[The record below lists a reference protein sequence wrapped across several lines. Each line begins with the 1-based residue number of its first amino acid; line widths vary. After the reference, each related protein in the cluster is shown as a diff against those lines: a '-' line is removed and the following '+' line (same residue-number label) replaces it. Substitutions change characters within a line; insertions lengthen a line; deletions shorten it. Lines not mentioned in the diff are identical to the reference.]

1 MTPPSIPDSL
11 PPDEPDPAPGAAAR
25 RRRRARR
32 DQQLAAAEAALRHIP
47 VEIPPS
53 PVAPPEIVEAI
64 VAEAEQLEALEF
76 FLCDLQRFPLGPAT
90 AAEVAR
96 VRGLLLNLSAAA
108 AALQTLDLRR

>member
-1 MTPPSIPDSL
+1 M
-11 PPDEPDPAPGAAAR
+11 
-25 RRRRARR
+25 
-32 DQQLAAAEAALRHIP
+32 
-47 VEIPPS
+47 
-53 PVAPPEIVEAI
+53 APPEILEAI
-64 VAEAEQLEALEF
+64 GAEAEQLEALEF

>member
-1 MTPPSIPDSL
+1 MAPTSSPESL
-11 PPDEPDPAPGAAAR
+11 PPDQPDPAPGAAAR

-32 DQQLAAAEAALRHIP
+32 QSQQAAAEAALRHIP
-47 VEIPPS
+47 AELPSS
-53 PVAPPEIVEAI
+53 PVAPPELLESIA
-64 VAEAEQLEALEF
+64 AEAEQLEALEF

-108 AALQTLDLRR
+108 ASLQTLDLRR

>member
-25 RRRRARR
+25 RRARR
-32 DQQLAAAEAALRHIP
+32 EQQLAAAESALRHIP
-47 VEIPPS
+47 VELPPS
-53 PVAPPEIVEAI
+53 PVAPPEILESIA
-64 VAEAEQLEALEF
+64 AEADGLESLEF
-76 FLCDLQRFPLGPAT
+76 LLCDLQRFPLGPAT

-108 AALQTLDLRR
+108 AALQSMDLRR